1 MRTVMRLHAAV
12 ALAVFIVPGAA
23 RAQEA
28 AGAAARLTLTEAV
41 ARANAVSHRLA
52 EVRARGESAEAVT
65 SGRRAAQRP
74 VVSALAGYMRT
85 NHVDEFGL
93 PDPQGQLQIL
103 YPDVPDNYRA
113 RLDLQWP
120 IYTGGRLQ
128 ALERAARAE
137 AEAVGEELDAARA
150 DLRLEVTRAF
160 WAVVTA
166 REAVGVVEQALERVE
181 AQLRDVR
188 SRYDAGLIPPSDI
201 ANVEAQRARQRG
213 LLIEARNVAAIA
225 VADLARLI
233 DMSPDAP
240 LELEIDTD
248 APPVAGAEHEL
259 LLTAREQRA
268 ERTALERRV
277 SAALERVTAAEAG
290 RRPAVSL
297 VSGYDYI
304 RPNPRFFPRT
314 DEWQDSWDVGVNV
327 SWSLWDGGRTA
338 AERAE
343 AAASAT
349 AARERL
355 ADFDERL
362 ALEVRQRR
370 LELESARAQ
379 IEAAVE
385 GVRSAAEARRV
396 LAERFDVGVAT
407 STELLDAEVVLL
419 QADLDRTRALA
430 GARLAAARLERAL
443 GR

>member
-1 MRTVMRLHAAV
+1 
-12 ALAVFIVPGAA
+12 
-23 RAQEA
+23 
-28 AGAAARLTLTEAV
+28 
-41 ARANAVSHRLA
+41 
-52 EVRARGESAEAVT
+52 
-65 SGRRAAQRP
+65 
-74 VVSALAGYMRT
+74 
-85 NHVDEFGL
+85 
-93 PDPQGQLQIL
+93 
-103 YPDVPDNYRA
+103 
-113 RLDLQWP
+113 
-120 IYTGGRLQ
+120 
-128 ALERAARAE
+128 
-137 AEAVGEELDAARA
+137 
-150 DLRLEVTRAF
+150 
-160 WAVVTA
+160 
-166 REAVGVVEQALERVE
+166 
-181 AQLRDVR
+181 
-188 SRYDAGLIPPSDI
+188 
-201 ANVEAQRARQRG
+201 
-213 LLIEARNVAAIA
+213 

-233 DMSPDAP
+233 DTSPDAP

-259 LLTAREQRA
+259 LVAAREQRA

-362 ALEVRQRR
+362 AFEVRQRR
-370 LELESARAQ
+370 LELDSARAQ
-379 IEAAVE
+379 IEAAAE
-385 GVRSAAEARRV
+385 GERSAAEGRRV